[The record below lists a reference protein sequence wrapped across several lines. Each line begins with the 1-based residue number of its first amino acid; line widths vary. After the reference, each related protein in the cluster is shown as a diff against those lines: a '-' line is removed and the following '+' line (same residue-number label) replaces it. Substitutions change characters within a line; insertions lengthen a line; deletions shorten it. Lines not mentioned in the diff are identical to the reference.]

1 MIFRYRFWLF
11 TATFL
16 IGFGLSAVDH
26 TNATVALVQR
36 FSDNPLALRAAF
48 AFAAL
53 LIVLAALIRT
63 WAAAYLQS
71 SVVHDDR
78 LHTDALVASG
88 PYRSVRNPLYIGV
101 LLFGVG
107 LAMLASRIG
116 AIVIIGGV
124 FAITLALIADE
135 ERHLTAAQGESYAAY
150 KRAVPRLVPSLTPR
164 LPAANLAPRWGQAFA
179 GEGMFWG
186 FALGM
191 ILFAVTLQP
200 VWIIALSIGAPVA
213 HLLVMQALKARA

>member
-1 MIFRYRFWLF
+1 MVFRYRFWLF

-16 IGFGLSAVDH
+16 IGFGLSTVDH

-53 LIVLAALIRT
+53 LVVLAAAIRT
-63 WAAAYLQS
+63 WAAAYLRS
-71 SVVHDDR
+71 SVVHDGR

-88 PYRSVRNPLYIGV
+88 PYRYVRNPLYIGG
-101 LLFGVG
+101 LLLSLGFG
-107 LAMLASRIG
+107 MLASRIG
-116 AIVIIGGV
+116 AIVIVGGSL
-124 FAITLALIADE
+124 AITLALMDE
-135 ERHLTAAQGESYAAY
+135 EERQLTAAQGESYAAY
-150 KRAVPRLVPSLTPR
+150 RRAVPRLVPSPTPR
-164 LPAANLAPRWGQAFA
+164 LPAASLPPRWGQAFA

-186 FALGM
+186 LALGM

-200 VWIIALSIGAPVA
+200 VWIIALGIGAPLA
-213 HLLVMQALKARA
+213 HVLVMQALKARA

>member
-11 TATFL
+11 TATFM
-16 IGFGLSAVDH
+16 IGFGLSTVDH

-36 FSDNPLALRAAF
+36 LSDNPLALRAAF
-48 AFAAL
+48 ASLAL
-53 LIVLAALIRT
+53 LVVLAALIRT
-63 WAAAYLQS
+63 WAAAYLRS
-71 SVVHDDR
+71 SVVHDGR

-88 PYRSVRNPLYIGV
+88 PYRYVRNPLYIGV

-107 LAMLASRIG
+107 LGMLASRIG

-124 FAITLALIADE
+124 VAITLALIDE
-135 ERHLTAAQGESYAAY
+135 EERQLTAAQGESYAAY
-150 KRAVPRLVPSLTPR
+150 KRTVPRLLPSLTPR
-164 LPAANLAPRWGQAFA
+164 LPAASLAPRWGQAFA

-200 VWIIALSIGAPVA
+200 AWIVALAIGAPVA